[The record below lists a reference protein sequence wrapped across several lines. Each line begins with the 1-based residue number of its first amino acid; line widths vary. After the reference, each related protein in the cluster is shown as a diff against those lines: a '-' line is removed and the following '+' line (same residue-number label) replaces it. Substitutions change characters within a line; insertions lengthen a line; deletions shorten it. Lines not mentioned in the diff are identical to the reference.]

1 MTKQEQLES
10 KIKEVKSGI
19 KFGAILPAS
28 EKVLEAEKIRQQLT
42 EIKFDRKA
50 LESLSSLTVSTINE
64 NVALTKPVIEWEIN
78 TVNKRPELQLF
89 DLQSESNL
97 KNTISKKVFTQSQC
111 FCAGRLWKPRTKHA
125 RQFIPNFYM
134 LVRTGMCLIGINQKR
149 KRGTTHF

>member
-28 EKVLEAEKIRQQLT
+28 ELEAEKLKIRQQLT
-42 EIKFDRKA
+42 EIWSKRA

-64 NVALTKPVIEWEIN
+64 NVALKTCDWMEIN

-89 DLQSESNL
+89 DLQSEQIE
-97 KNTISKKVFTQSQC
+97 ISKTQ
-111 FCAGRLWKPRTKHA
+111 F
-125 RQFIPNFYM
+125 
-134 LVRTGMCLIGINQKR
+134 QK
-149 KRGTTHF
+149 